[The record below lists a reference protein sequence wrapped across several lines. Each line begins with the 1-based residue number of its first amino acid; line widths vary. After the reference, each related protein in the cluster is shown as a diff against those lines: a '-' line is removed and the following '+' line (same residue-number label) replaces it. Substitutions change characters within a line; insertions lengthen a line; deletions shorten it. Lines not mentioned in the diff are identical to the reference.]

1 MAGVVVST
9 VCRLLWNTGC
19 TLGRIGAYC
28 AVFIGSGNGAI
39 LPAFLLRLDCL
50 AVSIPHRMH
59 IQALLATRKGV
70 PVVDAGPNA
79 GLRSC

>member
-9 VCRLLWNTGC
+9 VCRLLWNTG

-50 AVSIPHRMH
+50 AVSIPHRMQ

-70 PVVDAGPNA
+70 PVVDADPNA